1 MDGGAGGA
9 PQPLPVAAQPR
20 AYGPGVRPAYESG
33 GQGGGGT
40 SLGRSTLDRGRT
52 TSDMEGRATIH
63 NTHGRT
69 AS

>member
-1 MDGGAGGA
+1 MRSVDGGAGGA
-9 PQPLPVAAQPR
+9 PQPLPAAAQPR

-52 TSDMEGRATIH
+52 TLDRGRTTSDMVGRQ
-63 NTHGRT
+63 
-69 AS
+69 